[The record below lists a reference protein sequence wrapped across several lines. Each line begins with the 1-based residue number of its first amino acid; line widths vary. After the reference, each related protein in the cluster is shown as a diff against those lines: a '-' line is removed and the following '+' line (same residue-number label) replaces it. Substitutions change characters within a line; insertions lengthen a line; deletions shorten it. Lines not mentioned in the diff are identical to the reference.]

1 METIHEPKKIENI
14 LSEADELLN
23 QLNSGLIEDMEET
36 QRTQFEIY
44 ANELKKRRL
53 EVQGNTEKGK
63 ASDYGS
69 SGEGIH
75 EAIDDIVTAM
85 KALISNLT

>member
-1 METIHEPKKIENI
+1 METTYRPGKIENI

-36 QRTQFEIY
+36 KRIQLEIH

-53 EVQGNTEKGK
+53 EIQERMQKDKTSNAGS
-63 ASDYGS
+63 AS
-69 SGEGIH
+69 EGIH
-75 EAIDDIVTAM
+75 KAIDDIVTAM
-85 KALISNLT
+85 KALTSYLT